1 MNSEA
6 LKVILK
12 KRINAIANEK
22 RENGFDIS
30 GFTAKYETLP
40 DSYDELMRAFDVL
53 AVLPKRDDWQYVE
66 PETWEDIEKELLP
79 VAKRKAENAAEK
91 TKSAFLTS
99 VSGCVLGKPVEM
111 RPTMEDMRKAY
122 EPMGEWP
129 ISHYLTRDMVKRYG
143 RADMDTST
151 LEGMDGVDADDD
163 INYTVIGMLT
173 LEKYGRAFTT
183 DNVAAI
189 WNKHLPAGFTW
200 GPESSFLRQVALA
213 SREGGPFFDDDW
225 KKYRSNQNLCGAMIR
240 ADAFGYANPGDP
252 RAAAE
257 MAWRDGHMTHSYT
270 GVYGEMFAAAAI
282 AAAYTAESPEEI
294 VTQALACIPQKSR
307 LAECVRNCLTIVKG
321 TNDFHEAYD
330 MIHSRYSEYTHCMI
344 YQETGT
350 LINTLF
356 HAKDAGDG
364 ICLQVMQGNDT
375 DSYGCTAG
383 SILGAYFGSID
394 ESWIAPFK
402 DKINLALAC
411 APEHSLSALAERMA
425 KLSE

>member
-1 MNSEA
+1 MKNDA

-12 KRINAIANEK
+12 RWINSIAEEK
-22 RENGFDIS
+22 SENGFDMHEFIDR
-30 GFTAKYETLP
+30 YEVLP
-40 DSYDELMRAFDVL
+40 DSYDELMSAFDIL
-53 AVLPKRDDWQYVE
+53 AVLHKRDDWQYVE
-66 PETWEDIEKELLP
+66 PETWDEIEKELLP
-79 VAKRKAENAAEK
+79 VPKRKAMNIAER
-91 TKSAFLTS
+91 TKSAFLAS

-111 RPTMEDMRKAY
+111 KPSMEDLRNAF

-129 ISHYLTRDMVKRYG
+129 ISHYLTREMVKRYG
-143 RADMDTST
+143 RADMDAST

-173 LEKYGRAFTT
+173 LEKFGRDFTAE
-183 DNVAAI
+183 NIAVI
-189 WNKHLPAGFTW
+189 WNKYLPAGFTW
-200 GPESSFLRQVALA
+200 GPEASFLRQVALA

-225 KKYRSNQNLCGAMIR
+225 KKYRTNQNLCGAMIR

-282 AAAYTAESPEEI
+282 AAAYTAKSPEDI

-307 LAECVRNCLTIVKG
+307 LAECVRRCLDIVKG
-321 TNDFHEAYD
+321 TKDFYEAYD

-394 ESWIAPFK
+394 ENWIVPFK

-425 KLSE
+425 KLSI